1 MSDQRTVDP
10 TTSGFPASPLDGFLA
25 EALRWLQDRQHL
37 TANDV
42 AKTMS
47 EHLRWPIG
55 FAEVVTQSLFINH
68 LLRSADWEPTKL
80 AISDHGV
87 AWLHAHESRR

>member
-1 MSDQRTVDP
+1 MSDP
-10 TTSGFPASPLDGFLA
+10 ASGDAPATIPPASPLDPYLA

-37 TANDV
+37 TPNDV

-47 EHLRWPIG
+47 EHLGWPIG
-55 FAEVVTQSLFINH
+55 FAEVVTQALTINH

-80 AISDHGV
+80 AVSDSGV
-87 AWLHAHESRR
+87 GWLRAHEAAR